1 MKKCV
6 RNVQE
11 RNIVVTDRNKKMGEK
26 TMKILI
32 IGGVAAGTKTA
43 AKLKREDRSAEVTV
57 ITKDRDISYAGCG
70 LPYYVG
76 GLIENRE
83 ELIVNTPA
91 KYAGLTGVEVKTGK
105 EAIAL
110 CVDKKEV
117 IVKDVETG
125 AEEAYGYDKLVLT
138 VGASPAKL
146 PIEGT
151 DLSGVF
157 QMRTP
162 DDAENI
168 RSYVE
173 ENQVKKAVVIGAGF
187 IGLEVA
193 ENLKAKGVQVTVI
206 DFASQILPNIVD
218 AEVAVYAKKHLLK
231 EGIRVI
237 TGTKADAIMGNDHV
251 TGVKTSA
258 GLLRC
263 ELLIMAAGIRPN
275 TDFLQDSGLEMFKG
289 TILVD
294 KTMKTNLEDVYA
306 AGDCVMVTNRIT
318 GKPQWSPMGSSANL
332 EGRTLA
338 QVLTGTKKE
347 YPGVLGTGVVKLPN
361 LNIGRTGLTEE
372 QAKNAGYDVVTVVAP
387 TDDKAHYYP
396 DAGFFITKLIAD
408 RESHKL
414 LGVQVLGNGAV
425 DKMVDIAVMGINMG
439 AVLEDF
445 ENADFAYAPPFST
458 AIHPFVQ
465 AVYILLNKINGNL
478 VSMTPAEYAG
488 GKAKDY
494 KVVDVGLTPSIR
506 GAVYVNLSQV
516 NGEIEGLDKEEKL
529 LLVCAKGK
537 RGYFL
542 QNRLRSY
549 GYKNTV
555 VLEGAQFFNDVKV
568 QYAENAVS
576 PEEETRVKALGFL
589 RDKTTLDKFNGR
601 VITRNGKITADEAR
615 TIAEAAEMFGS
626 GEVTMTSRLTME
638 IQGVPFDNIEPLRE
652 YLMQAG
658 LETGG
663 TGSKVRP
670 VVSCKGTTCQY
681 GLIDTFGLSEEIH
694 ERFFH
699 GYSDV
704 KLPHKFKIAVGGC
717 PNNCVKPDL
726 NDLGIIGQRIPQVD
740 MEKCRGCKICR
751 VEKNCPINVAK
762 VVDGKIV
769 IDENSCNHCGRCI
782 GKCPFNAF
790 EDYTNGYRI
799 YIGGR
804 WGKKVAQ
811 GRYLE
816 KVFTDKEEVLSVV
829 EKAIL
834 LFREQGITGERFADT
849 VARIGFEN
857 VQEQLL
863 GDELLSRKEENIK
876 AQKHLKGGA
885 TC

>member
-1 MKKCV
+1 MKV
-6 RNVQE
+6 L
-11 RNIVVTDRNKKMGEK
+11 IV
-26 TMKILI
+26 
-32 IGGVAAGTKTA
+32 GGVAAGTKTA
-43 AKLKREDRSAEVTV
+43 AKLKREDRNAEVVV
-57 ITKDRDISYAGCG
+57 ITKDKDISYAGCG

-76 GLIENRE
+76 GMIESRD
-83 ELIVNTPA
+83 ELIVNTPQ

-105 EAIAL
+105 EAVGLNA
-110 CVDKKEV
+110 DRKEITV
-117 IVKDVETG
+117 RDTETG
-125 AEEAYGYDKLVLT
+125 TEEICSYDKLVLA
-138 VGASPAKL
+138 VGASPAVL
-146 PIEGT
+146 PVPGT
-151 DLSGVF
+151 DKQGVF
-157 QMRTP
+157 KMRTP
-162 DDAENI
+162 DDAIQI
-168 RSYVE
+168 RSYAE
-173 ENQVKKAVVIGAGF
+173 EHPVKKAVVIGAGF
-187 IGLEVA
+187 IGLEAA
-193 ENLKAKGVQVTVI
+193 ENLKAKGIQVTVI
-206 DFASQILPNIVD
+206 DFASQILPNILD
-218 AEVAVYAKKHLLK
+218 EEMAAYAKKHLLK

-237 TGTKADAIMGNDHV
+237 TGTKAEEILGDSEV

-258 GLLRC
+258 GVLGC

-275 TDFLQDSGLEMFKG
+275 TDFLTDSGIEMFRG

-294 KTMKTNLEDVYA
+294 YTMKTSLEDVYA

-318 GKPQWSPMGSSANL
+318 GKPQWSPMGSSANM

-338 QVLTGTKKE
+338 QILSGKE
-347 YPGVLGTGVVKLPN
+347 KTYPGVLGTGVVKLPG

-372 QAKNAGYDVVTVVAP
+372 QAKEAGYDVITVLAP

-396 DAGFFITKLIAD
+396 DSSFFITKMIAD
-408 RESHKL
+408 KTTHKL
-414 LGVQVLGNGAV
+414 LGVQVFGPGAV
-425 DKMVDIAVMGINMG
+425 DKMVDIAVIGINKG

-465 AVYILLNKINGNL
+465 VVYILLNKINGTME
-478 VSMTPAEYAG
+478 SMTPAEYAA

-494 KVVDVGLTPSIR
+494 KIVDAGPAPAIR
-506 GAVYVNLSQV
+506 GAVYVDLAKV
-516 NGEIEGLDKEEKL
+516 NGEVEGLDKEEKL

-537 RGYFL
+537 RAYFL
-542 QNRLRSY
+542 QNRLRHY
-549 GYKNTV
+549 GYKNTK
-555 VLEGAQFFNDVKV
+555 VLEGSLFFNDVKV
-568 QYAENAVS
+568 QNAQAAVT

-589 RDKTTLDKFNGR
+589 RDKTTADKFNGR
-601 VITRNGKITADEAR
+601 VITRNGKITAEETR
-615 TIAEAAEMFGS
+615 TIAEAAERFGS

-681 GLIDTFGLSEEIH
+681 GLIDTFALSEEIH

-699 GYSDV
+699 GYADV

-726 NDLGIIGQRIPQVD
+726 NDLGIIGQRIPMAD

-751 VEKNCPINVAK
+751 VENNCPIKVAR
-762 VVDGKIV
+762 VENGKIV
-769 IDENSCNHCGRCI
+769 IDENACNHCGRCI
-782 GKCPFNAF
+782 GKCPFHAF
-790 EDYTNGYRI
+790 ENYTNGFRV

-804 WGKKVAQ
+804 WGKRVAQ
-811 GRYLE
+811 GRYLD

-849 VARIGFEN
+849 VARLGFEN

-863 GDELLSRKEENIK
+863 ADDLLSRKEENIK

>member
-110 CVDKKEV
+110 CADKKEV

-478 VSMTPAEYAG
+478 VSMTPAEYAA

-568 QYAENAVS
+568 QNTENAVS
-576 PEEETRVKALGFL
+576 HEEATRVKALGFL

-615 TIAEAAEMFGS
+615 TIAEAAELFGS

-699 GYSDV
+699 GYANV

>member
-110 CVDKKEV
+110 CADKKEV

-193 ENLKAKGVQVTVI
+193 ENLKAKGIQVTVI

-568 QYAENAVS
+568 QHAENAVS

>member
-1 MKKCV
+1 M
-6 RNVQE
+6 
-11 RNIVVTDRNKKMGEK
+11 
-26 TMKILI
+26 
-32 IGGVAAGTKTA
+32 AA
-43 AKLKREDRSAEVTV
+43 
-57 ITKDRDISYAGCG
+57 
-70 LPYYVG
+70 
-76 GLIENRE
+76 
-83 ELIVNTPA
+83 
-91 KYAGLTGVEVKTGK
+91 
-105 EAIAL
+105 
-110 CVDKKEV
+110 
-117 IVKDVETG
+117 
-125 AEEAYGYDKLVLT
+125 
-138 VGASPAKL
+138 
-146 PIEGT
+146 
-151 DLSGVF
+151 
-157 QMRTP
+157 
-162 DDAENI
+162 
-168 RSYVE
+168 
-173 ENQVKKAVVIGAGF
+173 
-187 IGLEVA
+187 
-193 ENLKAKGVQVTVI
+193 
-206 DFASQILPNIVD
+206 
-218 AEVAVYAKKHLLK
+218 YAKKHLLK

-237 TGTKADAIMGNDHV
+237 TGTKAEEILGDSEV

-258 GLLRC
+258 GVLGC
-263 ELLIMAAGIRPN
+263 QLLIMAAGIRPN
-275 TDFLQDSGLEMFKG
+275 TDFLTDSGIEMFRG
-289 TILVD
+289 TIMVD
-294 KTMKTNLEDVYA
+294 HTMKTSLEDVYA

-318 GKPQWSPMGSSANL
+318 GKPQWSPMGSSANM

-338 QVLTGTKKE
+338 QILSGKE
-347 YPGVLGTGVVKLPN
+347 KTYPGVLGTGVVKLPG

-372 QAKNAGYDVVTVVAP
+372 QAKEAGYDVITVLAP

-396 DAGFFITKLIAD
+396 DSSFFITKMIAD
-408 RESHKL
+408 KTTHKL
-414 LGVQVLGNGAV
+414 LGVQVFGPGAV

-458 AIHPFVQ
+458 AIHPFAQV
-465 AVYILLNKINGNL
+465 VYILLNKINGTME
-478 VSMTPAEYAG
+478 SMTPAEYAA

-494 KVVDVGLTPSIR
+494 KIVDAGLAPAIR
-506 GAVYVNLSQV
+506 GAVYVDLAKV
-516 NGEIEGLDKEEKL
+516 NGEVEGLDKEEKL

-537 RGYFL
+537 RAYFL
-542 QNRLRSY
+542 QNRLRHY
-549 GYKNTV
+549 GYKNTK
-555 VLEGAQFFNDVKV
+555 VLEGSLFFNDVKV
-568 QYAENAVS
+568 QNAQAAVT

-589 RDKTTLDKFNGR
+589 RDKTTADKFNGR
-601 VITRNGKITADEAR
+601 VITRNGKITAEETR
-615 TIAEAAEMFGS
+615 TIAEAAERFGS

-681 GLIDTFGLSEEIH
+681 GLIDTFALSEEIH

-699 GYSDV
+699 GYADV

-726 NDLGIIGQRIPQVD
+726 NDLGIIGQRIPLVD

-751 VEKNCPINVAK
+751 VENNCPIKVAK
-762 VVDGKIV
+762 VENGKIV
-769 IDENSCNHCGRCI
+769 IDENACNHCGRCI
-782 GKCPFNAF
+782 GKCPFHAF
-790 EDYTNGYRI
+790 ENYTNGFRV

-804 WGKKVAQ
+804 WGKRVAQ
-811 GRYLE
+811 GRYLD

-849 VARIGFEN
+849 VARLGFEN

-863 GDELLSRKEENIK
+863 ADDLLSRKEENIK

>member
-347 YPGVLGTGVVKLPN
+347 YPGVLGTGIVKLPN

-568 QYAENAVS
+568 QHAENAVS

-699 GYSDV
+699 GYANV

>member
-110 CVDKKEV
+110 CADKKEV

-318 GKPQWSPMGSSANL
+318 GKTQWSPMGSSANL

-568 QYAENAVS
+568 QHAENAVS

-615 TIAEAAEMFGS
+615 TIAEAAELFGS

-699 GYSDV
+699 GYANV